1 MSEGKYWEPEIE
13 TMQRENLR
21 QMQLERLKSTLINVY
36 ENVNFYKKKLDDAG
50 FNPYKFN
57 SLEDIEKLPFT
68 TKEDL
73 RLNYPFGLFAKPL
86 NEIVRIHSSSGTT
99 GNPTVVSYTKNDI
112 ALWGNLIAR
121 DLYSTGVRSK
131 DIIQNSY
138 GYGLF
143 TGGLGLH
150 YGAELLGATVIPSS
164 GGLTERQIKI
174 MQDYGSTVICCTP
187 SYALYIAEVGKEAG
201 IDFKNMPLRIGIFGA
216 EPWTEEMRK
225 EIEARLYID
234 AIDIY
239 GLSEIIGPGVSCEC
253 SLKCGLHVAEDHFL
267 PEIIDPAT
275 TKPLSPGSTGEIV
288 FTSLTKEAMP
298 LIRYRT
304 RDLSILDDLT
314 CACGR
319 THSRMKKPMG
329 RTDDMLIIRG
339 VNVFPSQIEEVL
351 MQVKEIEPH
360 YLIVVDRQNYLD
372 TIELWVEVSEDVFAE
387 KINDLE
393 KFESSIESKL
403 YGATGINI
411 DVKLKEPKTIKR
423 SEGKAKRVIDRRKG
437 EKV

>member
-1 MSEGKYWEPEIE
+1 MSGIYWEEKYE
-13 TMQRENLR
+13 TMPREELKDL
-21 QMQLERLKSTLINVY
+21 QTERLRSTLINVY
-36 ENVNFYKKKLDDAG
+36 ENVSFYKKKLDEAG
-50 FNPYKFN
+50 VNPYKFDDPD
-57 SLEDIEKLPFT
+57 DIEKIPFT

-73 RLNYPFGLFAKPL
+73 RNNYPFGLFARQMSD
-86 NEIVRIHSSSGTT
+86 IVRIHSSSGTT
-99 GNPTVVSYTKNDI
+99 GNPIVVSYTKNDI

-121 DLYSTGVRSK
+121 DLYSTGVREN

-150 YGAELLGATVIPSS
+150 YGAELLGATVIPVS

-174 MQDYGSTVICCTP
+174 MKDYGSTVLCCTP
-187 SYALYIAEVGKEAG
+187 SYALYIAEVGNEAG
-201 IDFKNMPLRIGIFGA
+201 MDFAKMPLKTGIFGA

-225 EIEARLYID
+225 EIEARLFID

-239 GLSEIIGPGVSCEC
+239 GLTEIIGPGVACEC
-253 SLKCGLHVAEDHFL
+253 SEKKGLHIAEDHFMVEVINPADSKSL
-267 PEIIDPAT
+267 PFG
-275 TKPLSPGSTGEIV
+275 SPGEIV

-304 RDLSILDDLT
+304 RDLSILDSAQ

-319 THSRMKKPMG
+319 THSRMKKPAG

-339 VNVFPSQIEEVL
+339 VNLFPSQIEEVL
-351 MQVKEIEPH
+351 LKVKEIEPH
-360 YLIVVDRQNYLD
+360 YLIVVDRVNYLD

-393 KFESSIESKL
+393 KFESAIENKL
-403 YGATGINI
+403 HAATGVNI

-423 SEGKAKRVIDRRKG
+423 SEGKAKRVIDKRKG
-437 EKV
+437 DVI

>member
-86 NEIVRIHSSSGTT
+86 NEIVRVHSSSGTT

-112 ALWGNLIAR
+112 SLWGNLIAR
-121 DLYSTGVRSK
+121 DLYSTGVRSR

-150 YGAELLGATVIPSS
+150 YGGELLGGTVIPSS

-187 SYALYIAEVGKEAG
+187 SYALYIAEVGKELG

-267 PEIIDPAT
+267 PEIIDPAA
-275 TKPLSPGSTGEIV
+275 TKPLPPGRTGEIV

-304 RDLSILDDLT
+304 RDLSILDDLP
-314 CACGR
+314 CQCGR

-339 VNVFPSQIEEVL
+339 VNVFPSQVEEVL

-372 TIELWVEVSEDVFAE
+372 TIELWVEVSEDIFAE
-387 KINDLE
+387 KINGLE
-393 KFESSIESKL
+393 KFESSIENKL